1 MPSIKAISCDLPR
14 APVCFILVAMSAPS
28 QAEPTEIPSPSSPS
42 ASESGPP
49 VKRERLF
56 LLDGTALA
64 FRSHFAFA
72 RSGLTSTDGT
82 PTGATLGFTM
92 VLRKLLAEEKP
103 DHIACAFDTGHP
115 TFRHKQ
121 YKEYKATRQKAP
133 EELVAQFDLIR
144 EVVRSY
150 GISIFEVP
158 GFEADDVLG
167 TLSTQAEA
175 AGLEVQIVTG
185 DKDLMQL
192 VSPTCVLYNVFK
204 TGVNLVIEDE
214 AAVLEKFGTTPD
226 HVIDVLA
233 IMGDNSDNIPGVKG
247 IGIVGA
253 KKLIQQFGSV
263 PAMLE
268 RLDEVTG
275 KNREKIE
282 ADREMLLL
290 SLDLVTIDKKVPL
303 DPGFEVIGPAQPDAV
318 QLFELFQKLDFK
330 SLAAEYSNKETLE
343 LVHKAEQIER
353 NYTIIEDERGLEEL
367 IEILEKA
374 GRFSIDTET
383 TSLFPLEAE
392 LVGISFATEP
402 GRAWYVPANNFPPL
416 CGGTA
421 GLLKRLENVLTS
433 PDYFRVAQN
442 AKYDWLIFSS
452 QPNSEGGRGV
462 TLPDVNFDTMLAS
475 FCIAGAT
482 RRHGLDALALHYFHM
497 TKIPT
502 SQIIGK
508 GKSQV
513 TMDRVPIAEVGEYA
527 CEDADVTW
535 RLFEKLNEELDD
547 PAINPAGEPT
557 TRELFEE
564 LELPLVSVLAAMEKR
579 GIKLDVSILDAMRG
593 DLEIGI
599 REAEYRVHELAG
611 ENFKVN
617 SPKALGDVLFNKL
630 RIQDEAGVKRPK
642 KTKTGYSTDH
652 ATLSEKYPDVEIAL
666 KVLEFRELTK
676 LKNTYVDALP
686 KFVNPRTGRVHC
698 SFSQVAAATGRLA
711 SSDPNLQ
718 NIPIRTERGR
728 QLRKAFVPRDPDEHG
743 EWILFAADY
752 SQVELRV
759 MAHLSGDE
767 AMSQAFRED
776 FDIHTATASLVFG
789 VGTDEID
796 RAMRS
801 KAKVIN
807 FGLLYGMGPQR
818 LARETDM
825 SVPEAIEF
833 TERYF
838 NSFPRVR
845 EWIDATL
852 EGARKNGYVSTLLG
866 RRRPIADINADNGRE
881 RGFAENAA
889 VNTPVQGSAADIIKR
904 AMIDVE
910 SALQS
915 SDLHGE
921 MLLQVHDELVFGIP
935 ASELEATRELV
946 TRCMENAVQLDVPL
960 KVDCGHGKNWLEA
973 H

>member
-1 MPSIKAISCDLPR
+1 MSVPST
-14 APVCFILVAMSAPS
+14 
-28 QAEPTEIPSPSSPS
+28 TETAQVPALSDAADAASSP
-42 ASESGPP
+42 A
-49 VKRERLF
+49 KRERIF

-72 RSGLTSTDGT
+72 RSGLTSTDGK
-82 PTGATLGFTM
+82 PTGATLGFTL
-92 VLRKLLAEEKP
+92 VLRKLLAKEKP
-103 DHIACAFDTGHP
+103 DHIACCFDTGHP

-121 YKEYKATRQKAP
+121 YKEYKATRDKAP
-133 EELVAQFDLIR
+133 EDLVAQFDLIR
-144 EVVRSY
+144 EVTRAH

-192 VSPTCVLYNVFK
+192 ISPTCKIYNVFK
-204 TGVNLVIEDE
+204 RGVDLVIEDE
-214 AAVLEKFGTTPD
+214 DAVMEKFGTTPD

-233 IMGDNSDNIPGVKG
+233 IMGDSSDNIPGVKG

-253 KKLIQQFGSV
+253 KKLIGEFGSV
-263 PAMLE
+263 PNLLE
-268 RLDEVTG
+268 NLDKVKG
-275 KNREKIE
+275 KNKEKIE
-282 ADREMLLL
+282 ADREMLEL
-290 SLDLVTIDKKVPL
+290 SLDLVTIDINVPL
-303 DPGFEVIGPAQPDAV
+303 DPGFEVIGPAAPNNQE
-318 QLFELFQKLDFK
+318 LLELFHRLDFQ
-330 SLAAEYSNKETLE
+330 SLANEVATPEAIEAG
-343 LVHKAEQIER
+343 HKAEDIDR
-353 NYTIIEDERGLEEL
+353 DYKIIETEAELDEL
-367 IEILEKA
+367 IATLEAA

-383 TSLFPLEAE
+383 TSLFAMQAE

-402 GRAWYVPANNFPPL
+402 GKAWYVPANNFPPL
-416 CGGTA
+416 CGGTP
-421 GLLKRLENVLTS
+421 GLLKRLDNVLTS

-442 AKYDWLIFSS
+442 AKYDWQVFDNQL
-452 QPNSEGGRGV
+452 NAEGARGV
-462 TLPDVNFDTMLAS
+462 HMPPADFDTMLGS
-475 FCIAGAT
+475 FCVAGAT
-482 RRHGLDALALHYFHM
+482 RRHNLDALALHYFQM

-502 SQIIGK
+502 SQIMGK
-508 GKSQV
+508 GKKQV
-513 TMDRVPIAEVGEYA
+513 TMDKVPIEEVGEYA

-535 RLFEKLNEELDD
+535 RLFEKIDAELDD
-547 PAINPAGEPT
+547 EKNNPAGEVP
-557 TRELFEE
+557 TRELFETVE
-564 LELPLVSVLAAMEKR
+564 MPLVPVLTAMEKR
-579 GIKLDVSILDAMRG
+579 GITLDVNILENMRG
-593 DLEIGI
+593 DLEEGI
-599 REAEYRVHELAG
+599 QEAEYRVHELAG

-652 ATLSEKYPDVEIAL
+652 ATLSEKYPDVEICK

-686 KFVNPRTGRVHC
+686 RFVNPRTGRIHC
-698 SFSQVAAATGRLA
+698 SYSQVSAATGRLA
-711 SSDPNLQ
+711 SNDPNLQ

-728 QLRKAFVPRDPDEHG
+728 QLRKAFVPRKPDEHG
-743 EWILFAADY
+743 EWILMAADY

-767 AMSQAFRED
+767 AMCQAFRED

-825 SVPEAIEF
+825 TVPEAIEF

-852 EGARKNGYVSTLLG
+852 EGARETGYVSTLLG
-866 RRRPIADINADNGRE
+866 RRRPINDINADNARM
-881 RGFAENAA
+881 RSFAENAA

-904 AMIDVE
+904 AMIDTEDALGE
-910 SALQS
+910 SV
-915 SDLHGE
+915 LHAQ
-921 MLLQVHDELVFGIP
+921 MLLQVHDELVFELP
-935 ASELEATRELV
+935 ASELDATIALV
-946 TRCMENAVQLDVPL
+946 TGTMENAVELDVPL